1 MMIGDVA
8 GRLLEISFELQQFF
22 LLKTTAKDSSK
33 MKLFKSIGEALRQ
46 FPLNSYTILLVK
58 LAKIRIALKFK
69 SVKQKVLLPIALLV
83 AFLLTLPRV
92 LSRYSIT
99 EELTDSFTTTSI
111 NDIVFRFIFATIL
124 FWSVLQLNTNWKY
137 ALKGNIENTGIGV
150 LVFSNMLLF
159 ALFVGLFNC
168 CYPILVGQNI
178 SENELGLVHF
188 VYFIVAL
195 ILVFVSGVL
204 RYQLIHKE
212 DVMENERLKQEKLK
226 SELAALK
233 NQINPH
239 FLFNSLNSL
248 NTLVRGNEEATTFV
262 NKLSALYRYIL
273 QSGSQDLV
281 PLRDELAFLKSYVHL
296 VKTRYRDR
304 FSITIEIDGKWLST
318 KIPVLSLQLLV
329 ENAVKHNE
337 ISESSPL
344 QVNVF
349 TEGSHLIVEN
359 KIQPKS
365 TSVDSTGNGLANLAK
380 RYDLLENKRIII
392 SNTNNIFRVKLPLN

>member
-1 MMIGDVA
+1 M
-8 GRLLEISFELQQFF
+8 E
-22 LLKTTAKDSSK
+22 
-33 MKLFKSIGEALRQ
+33 LFKSIREPLRQ
-46 FPLNSYTILLVK
+46 FPLNSYTILQVK
-58 LAKIRIALKFK
+58 LAKILSALKFK
-69 SVKQKVLLPIALLV
+69 SVQQKVLLPIALLV

-92 LSRYSIT
+92 LSHYSIT
-99 EELTDSFTTTSI
+99 EELVDSFTTASI
-111 NDIVFRFIFATIL
+111 HDIFFRFIFATVL

-137 ALKGNIENTGIGV
+137 VLKNNSRNKRIGF
-150 LVFSNMLLF
+150 LVFSNTLLF
-159 ALFVGLFNC
+159 VFFVGIFNYF
-168 CYPILVGQNI
+168 YPILVGQNI
-178 SENELGLVHF
+178 PKNELGLVHF

-212 DVMENERLKQEKLK
+212 DVIEKEKLKQEKLK

-248 NTLVRGNEEATTFV
+248 NTLVQGNEEATMFV
-262 NKLSALYRYIL
+262 NKLSSLYRYIL

-281 PLRDELAFLKSYVHL
+281 PLGDELAFLKSYVHL
-296 VKTRYRDR
+296 IKTRYRDR
-304 FSITIEIDGKWLST
+304 FSITIEIDEKWLPA
-318 KIPVLSLQLLV
+318 KIPVLSLQLLI

-337 ISESSPL
+337 ISESLPL

-349 TEGSHLIVEN
+349 TDEGHLVVEN

-365 TSVDSTGNGLANLAK
+365 TAVDSTGNGLANLAK
-380 RYDLLENKRIII
+380 RYDLLENKRIAI